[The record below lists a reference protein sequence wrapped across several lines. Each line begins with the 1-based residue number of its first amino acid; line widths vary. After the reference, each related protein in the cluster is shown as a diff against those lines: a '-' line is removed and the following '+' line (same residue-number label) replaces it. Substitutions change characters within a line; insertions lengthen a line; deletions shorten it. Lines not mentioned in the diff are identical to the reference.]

1 MGLRCSSSSL
11 WNSRTEGRLAR
22 LPVDETRSETPP
34 LPCDL
39 RARFRNVRSR
49 VLLLGT
55 VVLGLLFGTASP
67 AGADTPGPAAA
78 SANLPAPSETRPQPP
93 APPTTQESAQAPSP
107 PIVVRRAVRRFTLQE
122 CLALA
127 DRNHPNLWAARA
139 RLAYTHAQLDEAKWA
154 PYFQGWNAG
163 ATVGIIPSLGGT
175 PYYGATPSSQLN
187 PSFNTSVGPFFQFS
201 VNGAIP
207 LYTFGKISGYQR
219 AAEAQIRFNEW
230 DLEKVRQQVRADVR
244 RAYFQLQLARDALY
258 IADEALKGIDKGLQ
272 KITEQLAK
280 SAGGYDEVDRLRMQ
294 FYKDELVART
304 GEAHR
309 GEDVTL
315 AALRFLTGI
324 ATDFDVPD
332 EPLKRP
338 EVVIRP
344 VASYLVAARLFR
356 PEVNMARAGVA
367 ARRAQQDIAHA
378 RFFPDIYIGGNASY
392 LIAEKATQQ
401 TTAWVLDPFNRF
413 GWGAA
418 LGARWGLDVLPNQAR
433 LVQSESQVEEAR
445 SLERLALGGIGV
457 EVENAYGAV
466 NEAKIREEA
475 WSRNEHLAKGWLT
488 SVQDAID
495 LGTKDERFLIEPT
508 RFYIGARVSH
518 VQAIMDLSIALSEL
532 ARASGD
538 DSAAP

>member
-1 MGLRCSSSSL
+1 
-11 WNSRTEGRLAR
+11 
-22 LPVDETRSETPP
+22 V
-34 LPCDL
+34 
-39 RARFRNVRSR
+39 
-49 VLLLGT
+49 
-55 VVLGLLFGTASP
+55 
-67 AGADTPGPAAA
+67 
-78 SANLPAPSETRPQPP
+78 
-93 APPTTQESAQAPSP
+93 
-107 PIVVRRAVRRFTLQE
+107 VVRRAVRRFTLKE

-139 RLAYTHAQLDEAKWA
+139 RLASTHAQLDEAKWA
-154 PYFQGWNAG
+154 PYFQGWNAN
-163 ATVGIIPSLGGT
+163 ATIGVIPSLGGT

-201 VNGAIP
+201 VNGGIP
-207 LYTFGKISGYQR
+207 LYTFGKITGYQD
-219 AAEAQIRFNEW
+219 AAAAQIRFNEW
-230 DLEKVRQQVRADVR
+230 DLEKYRQQVRADVR

-272 KITEQLAK
+272 KINEHLAK
-280 SAGGYDEVDRLRMQ
+280 ADGGYDEVDRLRLQ
-294 FYKDELVART
+294 FYRDELFART
-304 GEAHR
+304 GDAHR
-309 GEDVTL
+309 GEEVTL

-338 EVVIRP
+338 EGVLRP
-344 VASYLVAARLFR
+344 VASYLFAARLFR

-367 ARRAQQDIAHA
+367 ARRAQQDLAHA
-378 RFFPDIYIGGNASY
+378 RFFPDIYIGANASY

-433 LVQSESQVEEAR
+433 LVQAESQVEEAR
-445 SLERLALGGIGV
+445 ALERLALGGIAV

-466 NEAKIREEA
+466 NEAKVREEA

-495 LGTKDERFLIEPT
+495 LGTKDERYLVEPT
-508 RFYIGARVSH
+508 RFYIGARVAH
-518 VQAIMDLSIALSEL
+518 IQAIMDLSIALSEL
-532 ARASGD
+532 ARVSGD
-538 DSAAP
+538 DSVAP